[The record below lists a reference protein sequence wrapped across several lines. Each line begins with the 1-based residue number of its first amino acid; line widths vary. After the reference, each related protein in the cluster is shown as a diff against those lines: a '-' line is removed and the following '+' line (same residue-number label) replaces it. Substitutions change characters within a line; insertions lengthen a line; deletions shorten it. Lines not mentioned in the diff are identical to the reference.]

1 MHLEEVLPAHP
12 LSSEARRRLSVE
24 RIPAAGGQEL
34 FCLTTTTTTS
44 SSARTERALYV
55 PGVFPISTEQQHLLP
70 SEDQN
75 SCFLLFLAFFD
86 PDARDQF
93 AQKIP
98 IFQFLHL
105 CLCFGQFSFSTFS
118 WPCTTKEGNL
128 HNCERKLCLGFRV
141 FSSGCKILN
150 SVKTPRTLLH
160 WELPSLGLKEW

>member
-1 MHLEEVLPAHP
+1 MGGGLPAHP
-12 LSSEARRRLSVE
+12 LSSEARRRLGVK

-44 SSARTERALYV
+44 SSAARTERALYV
-55 PGVFPISTEQQHLLP
+55 PGVFPISTEQQHLRP

-98 IFQFLHL
+98 IFQFFHL
-105 CLCFGQFSFSTFS
+105 SLCSIKASDNFLSPPF
-118 WPCTTKEGNL
+118 
-128 HNCERKLCLGFRV
+128 
-141 FSSGCKILN
+141 
-150 SVKTPRTLLH
+150 
-160 WELPSLGLKEW
+160 LGLGPSKKATCIFVRENTIWAFKFFPRAAKF